1 MFQTSALKLMAWT
14 KTKSAVVA
22 GVVVLLAAGTNIVT
36 VKAVSAART
45 KAALASMQGNWEGV
59 LTAQQTHLR
68 LVLKIFKTNDT
79 YRAVIDSVDQG
90 AKDIPIAR
98 LSARRNS
105 IHAELPALNADY
117 QAALN
122 ADGTEMS
129 GKWKQ
134 LKGSFPLRL
143 KKTTEAD
150 HVAEAMAADEYAPRP
165 DSDLQG
171 AWEGALKVGNSELRL
186 VLRIAE
192 PMAGTFHAQMDSV
205 DQGARN
211 LPVTLLTYQKPAIRF
226 EMTAINGAF
235 AGSLN
240 DRDDQMT
247 GTWTQMGKKLPL
259 TFQRARTNTQTTAG
273 AELDYGHGAGNQVQG
288 HWKGALGISKMPLH
302 IVFHIALLPDGS
314 YSATMDSPDQGASG
328 IPATAAEFT
337 DPSLRLEWSGIGGV
351 FTGKLENGR
360 LSGTWRQ
367 GKSALPL
374 KLEREAAK

>member
-1 MFQTSALKLMAWT
+1 MAWT
-14 KTKSAVVA
+14 KTKSVVVA
-22 GVVVLLAAGTNIVT
+22 GVVVLLAAGTTIVT

-59 LTAQQTHLR
+59 LTAQQTHLH
-68 LVLKIFKTNDT
+68 LVLRIFKTNDT

-90 AKDIPIAR
+90 AKDIPIAS
-98 LSARRNS
+98 LSVRRNS

-129 GKWKQ
+129 GRWKQ

-150 HVAEAMAADEYAPRP
+150 SVAEAMAPDEYAPRP

-192 PMAGTFHAQMDSV
+192 PTAGTFHAQMDSV

-211 LPVTLLTYQKPAIRF
+211 LPVTSLTYQKPAIGF

-240 DRDDQMT
+240 NRDDQMT

-259 TFQRARTNTQTTAG
+259 TFQRAKTNTQATAG
-273 AELDYGHGAGNQVQG
+273 AELDYGHGAGNLVQG
-288 HWKGALGISKMPLH
+288 HWKGVLGISKMPLH
-302 IVFHIALLPDGS
+302 LVFHIALLPDNS